1 MDVWTTVADPPTR
14 VNWRRSGCRSID
26 SQPLPHGHVADLV
39 GPPQRDVIVVRVVIL
54 GEHIASVR
62 GGGHDAAEN
71 RGIIAKAEP
80 PRAVEAVVDP
90 PDGDIG
96 QIAIAVTETE

>member
-1 MDVWTTVADPPTR
+1 MDDR
-14 VNWRRSGCRSID
+14 CRSC
-26 SQPLPHGHVADLV
+26 QPAGICTV
-39 GPPQRDVIVVRVVIL
+39 RVIRRLITAAALNAKSPILACPSRGSVVVVRIVIL
-54 GEHIASVR
+54 VEDIASVR

-71 RGIIAKAEP
+71 RRVIAKAEP

-96 QIAIAVTETE
+96 QIALAVTETE